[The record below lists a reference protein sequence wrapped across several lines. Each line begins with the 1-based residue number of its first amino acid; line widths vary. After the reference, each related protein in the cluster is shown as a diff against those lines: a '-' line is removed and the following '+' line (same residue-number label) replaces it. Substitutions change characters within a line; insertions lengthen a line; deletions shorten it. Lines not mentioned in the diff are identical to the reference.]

1 MSFHGSKVFNRIQP
15 SLSCF
20 IAVWIGYSDFLV
32 MNRFFETIFRV
43 RAHWLVHYLR
53 GLHSRGK
60 LTYALDGDNVRH
72 GLNSDLTFQPE
83 DRVKNIRRIR
93 EVAKLFSD
101 AGVICIASVISPYRK
116 DRDSCRAKLPT
127 GDFIEAFMDM
137 PLCVCEARDP
147 KGLYKLTKDAEVCFK
162 NRFTSVG

>member
-1 MSFHGSKVFNRIQP
+1 MV
-15 SLSCF
+15 
-20 IAVWIGYSDFLV
+20 
-32 MNRFFETIFRV
+32 
-43 RAHWLVHYLR
+43 
-53 GLHSRGK
+53 
-60 LTYALDGDNVRH
+60 LTVIL
-72 GLNSDLTFQPE
+72 
-83 DRVKNIRRIR
+83 R